1 MKAVMYH
8 YVREFDSSLPNF
20 KFLDVSNFRKQLD
33 FFDKNYGFVT
43 KEEWDSFTLLGKMPN
58 VSGKVI
64 LTFDDAMSCHY
75 DYVFHELKE
84 RGLWG
89 IFYVPTLPYSKSK
102 LLDVHRIHLL
112 CGAFDGVSLL
122 KEATSLLSED
132 MIPDSK
138 RREFRDETYTNQIN
152 NESISEFK
160 KLLNYY
166 ISYDFREAIID
177 NISKVFNFKFIP
189 NKFYISEV
197 NLKEMSDYGMII
209 GSHTV
214 NHPVM
219 SKLNLLE
226 QFNEINVSF
235 DTLIKIGVCKD
246 KTYCHP
252 HGGFLSF
259 DSNTIN
265 LLNEHNVLYSFNV
278 ESREIVAEDFIKS
291 KQFLPRFDCNL
302 FDFGQV
308 S

>member
-20 KFLDVSNFRKQLD
+20 KFLDVSNFRKQLN
-33 FFDKNYGFVT
+33 FFDQNYGFVT

-58 VSGKVI
+58 VLGKVI

-122 KEATSLLSED
+122 KEAMSLLSGD

-138 RREFRDETYTNQIN
+138 RREFRDETYSNQSN

-166 ISYDFREAIID
+166 ISYDFRESTID
-177 NISKVFNFKFIP
+177 NIGKVFNYKFIP

-214 NHPVM
+214 NHPVT

-226 QFNEINVSF
+226 QVN
-235 DTLIKIGVCKD
+235 
-246 KTYCHP
+246 
-252 HGGFLSF
+252 
-259 DSNTIN
+259 
-265 LLNEHNVLYSFNV
+265 
-278 ESREIVAEDFIKS
+278 
-291 KQFLPRFDCNL
+291 
-302 FDFGQV
+302 
-308 S
+308 

>member
-8 YVREFDSSLPNF
+8 YVREFDSSLPYF
-20 KFLDVSNFRKQLD
+20 KFLDVNNFRKQLN

-43 KEEWDSFTLLGKMPN
+43 KEEWDSFTLFGKMPN

-75 DYVFHELKE
+75 EYVFHELKE

-122 KEATSLLSED
+122 KEAMSLLSED
-132 MIPDSK
+132 MILDSK
-138 RREFRDETYTNQIN
+138 RREFRDETYKNQIN
-152 NESISEFK
+152 NSGVIEFK
-160 KLLNYY
+160 RLLNYY
-166 ISYDFREAIID
+166 ISYDFRESFID
-177 NISKVFNFKFIP
+177 NIGKIFNYNFNPK
-189 NKFYISEV
+189 KFYISKV
-197 NLKEMSDYGMII
+197 NLKEMSDCGMII

-219 SKLNLLE
+219 SKLSKLE
-226 QFNEINVSF
+226 QFNEIDASF
-235 DTLIKIGVCKD
+235 NTLTKIGVCKK
-246 KTYCHP
+246 KTYSHP
-252 HGGFLSF
+252 YGGFLSF
-259 DSNTIN
+259 DSNTVS
-265 LLNEHNVLYSFNV
+265 LLNEHHVLYSFNV
-278 ESREIVAEDFIKS
+278 EYREIEANDFTKS

-302 FDFGQV
+302 FDYGQV

>member
-20 KFLDVSNFRKQLD
+20 KFLDVSNFRKQLN
-33 FFDKNYGFVT
+33 FFDQNYGFVT

-58 VSGKVI
+58 VLGKVI

-122 KEATSLLSED
+122 KEAMSLLSGD

-138 RREFRDETYTNQIN
+138 RREFRDETYSNQIN

-166 ISYDFREAIID
+166 ISYDFRESTID
-177 NISKVFNFKFIP
+177 NIGKVFNYKFIP

-226 QFNEINVSF
+226 QFNEINASF
-235 DTLIKIGVCKD
+235 DSLIKMGVCKE

-252 HGGFLSF
+252 YGGFLSF

-265 LLNEHNVLYSFNV
+265 LLNKHNVLYSFNL
-278 ESREIVAEDFIKS
+278 ESREIVANDFNKS
-291 KQFLPRFDCNL
+291 KQILPRFDCNV
-302 FDFGQV
+302 FDNGQV